1 MPSLKFRERPI
12 ILMYK
17 LRLFKLRCLSFFFF
31 FFTLCEFKKITIKVG
46 GRPTQLLPHAKMLL
60 AYSNKVFFLCWVDYA
75 LEGYT
80 FPPSK
85 CDFSCMFHTER

>member
-1 MPSLKFRERPI
+1 MPSPKFRERPI

-31 FFTLCEFKKITIKVG
+31 FTLCEFKKITIKGV
-46 GRPTQLLPHAKMLL
+46 GRPTQLLPHAMLL
-60 AYSNKVFFLCWVDYA
+60 AYSNKVFVLCWVDYA

-85 CDFSCMFHTER
+85 CDFSCMFNTER